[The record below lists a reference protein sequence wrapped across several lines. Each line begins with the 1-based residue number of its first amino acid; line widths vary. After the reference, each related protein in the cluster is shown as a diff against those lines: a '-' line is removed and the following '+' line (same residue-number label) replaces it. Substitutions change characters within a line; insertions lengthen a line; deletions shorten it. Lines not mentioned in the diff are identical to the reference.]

1 MLRLLQTKLSQSGK
15 LESLFLLH
23 FSVAFAA
30 VHRSVV
36 AGLERNQCLFTAL
49 ETSGGEEFSLGLAS
63 VFALI
68 TASLASLR
76 LILEAL
82 FCIEFL
88 FTGSENELVSAV
100 LALQCDVLIHDC
112 FTSLCDLE
120 ILPKGGFTPPPLK
133 PELCHNAL
141 FLSYTGI

>member
-1 MLRLLQTKLSQSGK
+1 MLRLLQTKLSQSGNS
-15 LESLFLLH
+15 ESLFLLH
-23 FSVAFAA
+23 FSVALAA

-36 AGLERNQCLFTAL
+36 AGLERNQRLFAAL
-49 ETSGGEEFSLGLAS
+49 ETSGGEEFSLGLVS

-76 LILEAL
+76 LILEAF

-112 FTSLCDLE
+112 LPRFAILKFYPRADLHRHLC
-120 ILPKGGFTPPPLK
+120 GMV
-133 PELCHNAL
+133 HNAL